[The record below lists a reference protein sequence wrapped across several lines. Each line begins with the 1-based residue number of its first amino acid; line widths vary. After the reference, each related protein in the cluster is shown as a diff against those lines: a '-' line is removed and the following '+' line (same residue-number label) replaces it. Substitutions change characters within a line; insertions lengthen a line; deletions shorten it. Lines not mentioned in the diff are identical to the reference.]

1 MINNIKITPIPG
13 PTAITTSLMI
23 SGAKTDKF
31 LFLGFL
37 DRNKDEYIKI
47 LRRYSDIKVPL
58 IIFEKT
64 KRIKFLIKVVFDWF
78 EEANLI
84 ITKNLLKF
92 TKKSYL
98 LTSLI
103 LKNILR
109 MILILKESL
118 QLILELNKKIKKLFF
133 QIEHY

>member
-1 MINNIKITPIPG
+1 MQEHLCFPTSYRIVKEALINNIKITPIPG
-13 PTAITTSLMI
+13 PSAITTSLMI

-92 TKKSYL
+92 TRKSYL

-118 QLILELNKKIKKLFF
+118 Q
-133 QIEHY
+133 